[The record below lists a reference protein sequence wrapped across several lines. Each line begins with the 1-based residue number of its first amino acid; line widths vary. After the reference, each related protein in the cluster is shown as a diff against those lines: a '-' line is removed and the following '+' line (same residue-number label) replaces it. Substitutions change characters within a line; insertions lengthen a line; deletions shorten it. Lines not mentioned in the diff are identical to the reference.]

1 MTKNKLAEVVTIY
14 PQLSHRRGISLIE
27 VIVVVAVIGIL
38 STVATVSYKGYHQ
51 KSRNNI
57 AKHTL
62 NSLITFAE
70 TYKANTGFVLP
81 NLEKM
86 NFPIQGEL
94 AYSYKIVCRDENGK
108 PLWHGGDDLNDK
120 TCGHFTHHT
129 DGSKVSDAGS
139 HTCWMGYVLYHHYFK
154 EKPAYYPLKPVPTS
168 DPPGPGNEYFFKCKD
183 GAFDSQ
189 YPARGQPY
197 PNVVAFPEHDNYP
210 IALKSVKE
218 MFRIKEP
225 TFDSEIGAK
234 SGRDARWHKPKDG
247 SMCNLTSK
255 NIDKKML
262 YTWGRET
269 YWKCW
274 HLKEFAME
282 TESIKKILRGNR
294 VHEDFIS
301 NPHRLVITAVG
312 CNKRQTDS
320 AGCTYADPANPTDP
334 DNDSYTWLRMASD
347 TKILTVCSGQPDQT
361 TGACGP

>member
-1 MTKNKLAEVVTIY
+1 MLMIKNKLAEGVTIH

-27 VIVVVAVIGIL
+27 VIVVVAIIGIL

-94 AYSYKIVCRDENGK
+94 AYSYKIVCRDEDGK
-108 PLWHGGDDLNDK
+108 PLWHGGDDLNAK

-129 DGSKVSDAGS
+129 DDSKVSDADS

-168 DPPGPGNEYFFKCKD
+168 DPPGPGNEYFFKCKGD
-183 GAFDSQ
+183 AHDSQ

-197 PNVVAFPEHDNYP
+197 PNVVAFPEHDANPYP
-210 IALKSVKE
+210 ITSVEE
-218 MFRIKEP
+218 MFKIKEP
-225 TFDSEIGAK
+225 TFDSVVGTLSPTGGIG
-234 SGRDARWHKPKDG
+234 GIRFYRPKEG
-247 SMCNLTSK
+247 SMCHLK
-255 NIDKKML
+255 IKGVGKKSL
-262 YTWGRET
+262 YAWSTDNPR
-269 YWKCW
+269 WKCW
-274 HLKEFAME
+274 HLPEFAME
-282 TESIKKILRGNR
+282 TASIIKILREGR

-312 CNKRQTDS
+312 CNKRETD
-320 AGCTYADPANPTDP
+320 GCQ
-334 DNDSYTWLRMASD
+334 NDGSTGDDYTWLRMASD
-347 TKILTVCSGQPDQT
+347 TKILTICSGQPDQT